1 MLTSPAASVGES
13 TTGRDP
19 TEQPSGPLD
28 DAIVLA
34 HELRGVLH
42 DQLQLVACE
51 ARLAVHCLT
60 TMVTA
65 AVVIGVLLV
74 TAWLG
79 VMAAAALGLIGRLD
93 FAPATSVLVLAALN
107 LLLALFAYRFLRRQ
121 SLSLGFPAT
130 LRSLTPAA
138 AHGNQRSAP

>member
-1 MLTSPAASVGES
+1 MLTSPAASGGES

-19 TEQPSGPLD
+19 SEEPSGPLD

-34 HELRGVLH
+34 HELRGLLH

-60 TMVTA
+60 TMVAA

-79 VMAAAALGLIGRLD
+79 VMAAAALSLISLN
-93 FAPATSVLVLAALN
+93 FAPATSVLLLAALN
-107 LLLALFAYRFLRRQ
+107 LLVALFACRFLRRH

-138 AHGNQRSAP
+138 AHGGQRSAP

>member
-13 TTGRDP
+13 TAGRNP
-19 TEQPSGPLD
+19 SEEPSGPLD
-28 DAIVLA
+28 DAIVLT
-34 HELRGVLH
+34 HELRGLLH

-51 ARLAVHCLT
+51 ARLAAHCLT
-60 TMVTA
+60 TMVAA

-79 VMAAAALGLIGRLD
+79 VMAAAALSLHSLD
-93 FAPATSVLVLAALN
+93 FAPATSVLLLAALN
-107 LLLALFAYRFLRRQ
+107 LLVALFAYRFLRRQ
-121 SLSLGFPAT
+121 SLGLGFPAT

>member
-1 MLTSPAASVGES
+1 MLTSPAVGGGES
-13 TTGRDP
+13 TAGRDP
-19 TEQPSGPLD
+19 SEEPSGPLD
-28 DAIVLA
+28 DAIVVA
-34 HELRGVLH
+34 RELRGLLH

-51 ARLAVHCLT
+51 ARQAVHHLT
-60 TMVTA
+60 TMIAT

-79 VMAAAALGLIGRLD
+79 VMATAALSLISVGI
-93 FAPATSVLVLAALN
+93 APATSVLLLAALN
-107 LLLALFAYRFLRRQ
+107 LVVALFAYRFLRRL

-138 AHGNQRSAP
+138 KHDSQRSAP